1 MTVTVPMTVTATTM
15 TMTTDSF
22 EFLRFV
28 VARYFVVVMSFSSN
42 SLLRLIV
49 LMKFPAIV
57 FRAR

>member
-1 MTVTVPMTVTATTM
+1 MTVTVAMTVTTM

-57 FRAR
+57 FRAK